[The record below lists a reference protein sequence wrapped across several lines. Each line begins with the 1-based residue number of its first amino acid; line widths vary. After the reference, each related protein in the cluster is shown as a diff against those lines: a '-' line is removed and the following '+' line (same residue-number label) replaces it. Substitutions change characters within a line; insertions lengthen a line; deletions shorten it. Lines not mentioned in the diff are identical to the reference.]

1 MTWLC
6 GHNLFD
12 HTDFCDHTGDHTDL
26 CDHND
31 TWSHVCSHWP
41 MWSNWPV
48 WSYWPLWLH
57 GLVWSHNLVG
67 PDQNN
72 VEFPGETVHL
82 FLLQGLTAAVDNCSV
97 PSIAT
102 QTNTTVRSTTK
113 QLAEKS
119 WVKSILRLSLR
130 KSRNFNSTLCRS
142 DSSQAGTLDWF

>member
-1 MTWLC
+1 MVTTCLIILTFVITWVITPTRVITMTRDHMGVHIGLC
-6 GHNLFD
+6 D
-12 HTDFCDHTGDHTDL
+12 QTDLCDHTDL
-26 CDHND
+26 CDCMDLCDH
-31 TWSHVCSHWP
+31 TTF
-41 MWSNWPV
+41 
-48 WSYWPLWLH
+48 
-57 GLVWSHNLVG
+57 VG

-72 VEFPGETVHL
+72 VEFPGETVNL
-82 FLLQGLTAAVDNCSV
+82 FLLQGLTAAVDNYSV

>member
-1 MTWLC
+1 MIAWTGLC
-6 GHNLFD
+6 D
-12 HTDFCDHTGDHTDL
+12 QTDL
-26 CDHND
+26 CDCMDLCDH
-31 TWSHVCSHWP
+31 TTF
-41 MWSNWPV
+41 
-48 WSYWPLWLH
+48 
-57 GLVWSHNLVG
+57 VG

-72 VEFPGETVHL
+72 VEFPGETVNL
-82 FLLQGLTAAVDNCSV
+82 FLLQGLTAAVDNYSV

-130 KSRNFNSTLCRS
+130 KSRNFNSALCRS

>member
-1 MTWLC
+1 VVTTCLIILTFVITWVITPTRVITMTRDHMGVHIGLGDQTDLC
-6 GHNLFD
+6 
-12 HTDFCDHTGDHTDL
+12 DHTDL
-26 CDHND
+26 CDCMD
-31 TWSHVCSHWP
+31 LCDITTF
-41 MWSNWPV
+41 
-48 WSYWPLWLH
+48 
-57 GLVWSHNLVG
+57 VG

-72 VEFPGETVHL
+72 VEFPGETVNL
-82 FLLQGLTAAVDNCSV
+82 FLLQGLTAAVDNYSV